1 MSAAYAIARS
11 KRPAAPCPSLYSS
24 RAVKRPARRGH
35 SQCAAICRTQKYAQI
50 CVGFHT
56 ACSSSKNARKPR
68 VTIVVMN
75 IEPLPQGNQT
85 AQGWTTENSNP
96 FASALRK
103 GRMLSGKE
111 VATMCGYTSLS
122 AFWAWVAK
130 ERPPHVRL
138 SARNIRFS
146 AQALQGWLDKRDNT
160 KGQP

>member
-1 MSAAYAIARS
+1 MS
-11 KRPAAPCPSLYSS
+11 
-24 RAVKRPARRGH
+24 
-35 SQCAAICRTQKYAQI
+35 
-50 CVGFHT
+50 
-56 ACSSSKNARKPR
+56 
-68 VTIVVMN
+68 
-75 IEPLPQGNQT
+75 IELPPQGNQT
-85 AQGWTTENSNP
+85 AQGWTTENSNA
-96 FASALRK
+96 FASALRT

-111 VATMCGYTSLS
+111 VATMCGYTSRS